1 VLSEDLKALIEGDLW
16 KKEAKVVAKKE

>member
-1 VLSEDLKALIEGDLW
+1 LSEDLKALIEGELW